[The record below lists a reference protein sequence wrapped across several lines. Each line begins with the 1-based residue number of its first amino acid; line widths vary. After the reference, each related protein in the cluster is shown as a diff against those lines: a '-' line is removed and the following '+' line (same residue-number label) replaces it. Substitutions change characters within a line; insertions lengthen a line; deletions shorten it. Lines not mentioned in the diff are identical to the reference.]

1 MYSRVSSGS
10 RAWRVGLGLSQ
21 MDVALLACMT
31 RSRIAYLESGRG
43 RMTEQERERLG
54 AALHL
59 IAQAAA
65 SLRAQRKRVADM
77 RMAARQSQPDGSIV
91 EHWTDHDLVF
101 PNANGTRLTA
111 PTACTSSKC
120 YWPARACPAAPAS
133 TTCATA
139 APRTCWPL
147 VSISVWSWTSWAGP
161 R

>member
-1 MYSRVSSGS
+1 MFDLEAFQTPAGRSGGRALHRGRSVFMYSRVSSGS

-59 IAQAAA
+59 TAQAAA

-101 PNANGTRLTA
+101 PNANGTPLDGT
-111 PTACTSSKC
+111 KC
-120 YWPARACPAAPAS
+120 
-133 TTCATA
+133 
-139 APRTCWPL
+139 L
-147 VSISVWSWTSWAGP
+147 H
-161 R
+161 